1 MRKMMASLTLLGLTA
16 CRATVAGDPDRPIK
30 IEAHITIDVRQIKEE
45 AHSIEDM
52 VSGKA
57 PVAAQ
62 KPRSRLGDGMASSML
77 LSRNVPPVGGASSTF
92 LSRDVPQRGASLAWA
107 QESTLSPEVQAAVN
121 ARRDRFAQL
130 KSYKTKGWVG
140 EDKEGTIAA
149 LGGGA
154 EVQAFVEAENRDRE
168 TIYRA
173 KLKEK
178 NLPAEAIATIRAAFA
193 QEQRDRAEPGEKI
206 QLPSGE
212 WTAK

>member
-62 KPRSRLGDGMASSML
+62 KPRSRLDEGMASL
-77 LSRNVPPVGGASSTF
+77 KL

-140 EDKEGTIAA
+140 EDKEGTVAA